1 MSPWSSDINP
11 WSLEGLCLLPG
22 PELLTSEGPWFPQG
36 PELVSASER
45 RPPQIQKSLKHD
57 EKKEKEESHSGLFF
71 QYLTYFKYFS
81 TTPTWEEK
89 KRKITKLGILLSR
102 LSILTWKIGYSF
114 LLKKNKYNFCL
125 FLEAVSVCFF
135 GQTDL
140 SATSLSWVDDG
151 PASKLR

>member
-11 WSLEGLCLLPG
+11 WSLEGLRLLPG

-89 KRKITKLGILLSR
+89 KTKLGILLSR

-151 PASKLR
+151 PASKPR

>member
-1 MSPWSSDINP
+1 MAISAKETEAQAGLKICPGQKDRPLVIGGSPFAA
-11 WSLEGLCLLPG
+11 G

-36 PELVSASER
+36 PELESASER
-45 RPPQIQKSLKHD
+45 RPPQIQKALKHD

-102 LSILTWKIGYSF
+102 LSILT
-114 LLKKNKYNFCL
+114 
-125 FLEAVSVCFF
+125 
-135 GQTDL
+135 
-140 SATSLSWVDDG
+140 
-151 PASKLR
+151 